1 MSDPMDTKTAQA
13 EGQRSTGPNARSR
26 VGVRLAGNTK
36 EDIDTVV
43 RLISEA
49 VGESRYRDLPF
60 SEDRLREFVEQGV
73 QASKLFGFIL
83 AERSLPDGGKSGI
96 GVVCA
101 MAGMLPFADVVSCGT
116 LLFYVTPSA
125 RSPRVAALLTESFK
139 RWSQNRRAYEA
150 TFHVTMGSNND
161 NRVSKLL
168 ELYGFAPSGGSHFK
182 DL

>member
-1 MSDPMDTKTAQA
+1 MSDPMDTKTVPAV
-13 EGQRSTGPNARSR
+13 GQDNMGRKEKSR
-26 VGVRLAGNTK
+26 VGVRLAGNTP
-36 EDIDTVV
+36 EDIDAVV

-49 VGESRYRDLPF
+49 VGESRYKDLPF
-60 SEDRLREFVEQGV
+60 SEDHLREFVQSGV

-83 AERSLPDGGKSGI
+83 AERSLRDGGKSGI

-150 TFHVTMGSNND
+150 TFHVTMGSSND

-168 ELYGFAPSGGSHFK
+168 ELYGFVPSGGSHFK